1 MRKKRAYILA
11 CALGLTLLL
20 SACANVN
27 TSVRVEQAQPQ
38 AEVEAQPDVE
48 PEPQVEAE
56 AEAQP
61 EPEALDGAPEPEEE
75 PRSLTAEELEAWSA
89 FLCQQD
95 CYGFLLSSY
104 ETPLDANLGEVFYT
118 GAGVGQSPTPEMVDE
133 FLKATE
139 MEEAYTDITFVSA
152 DDVNAILERRT
163 GYTLEHFKLLGH
175 DLPMYYSSRYDGYF
189 NMAGDTNYTQVEC
202 TSGVEYPDGSIALN
216 SREKLWFD
224 DEEAENDSGLC
235 TFWTTIQPDGQGGGE
250 FAANVIKSGWRL
262 WYQELGSA
270 ADEE

>member
-1 MRKKRAYILA
+1 MGKKRAYILA
-11 CALGLTLLL
+11 FALALLL

-27 TSVRVEQAQPQ
+27 TSVRVSGQDEQAQAEAEPQ
-38 AEVEAQPDVE
+38 AEVDEQAQPDVE
-48 PEPQVEAE
+48 PG
-56 AEAQP
+56 
-61 EPEALDGAPEPEEE
+61 PEALDGAPEPEEE
-75 PRSLTAEELEAWSA
+75 PRSLTAQELEAWSA
-89 FLCQQD
+89 FLRQQD

-118 GAGVGQSPTPEMVDE
+118 GAGVGQYPTPEMVDE

-139 MEEAYTDITFVSA
+139 IEEAYTDITFVSA

-216 SREKLWFD
+216 SREKPWFD
-224 DEEAENDSGLC
+224 DEEDEDDSGLC
-235 TFWTTIQPDGQGGGE
+235 AFWTTIQPDGQGGGE
-250 FAANVIKSGWRL
+250 FVANVIQSGWRL

-270 ADEE
+270 ADDE